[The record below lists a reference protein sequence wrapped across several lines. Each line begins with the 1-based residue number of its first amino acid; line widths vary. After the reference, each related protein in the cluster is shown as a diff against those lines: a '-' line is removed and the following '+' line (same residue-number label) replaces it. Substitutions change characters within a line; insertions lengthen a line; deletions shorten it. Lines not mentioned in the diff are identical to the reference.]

1 MSPDSKRS
9 FETEWPQLSARLR
22 RLLARKNVPAG
33 CHDDLVQET
42 ALRLVVMWDQVDRN
56 RSPWPLTVTIVM
68 NLLRDANR
76 PRPVREICGDIPDV
90 IAAADVERSGIARSE
105 LARVRRAMKEL
116 TSEQRAVLL
125 YELGMAGE
133 GKRTKDADKM
143 LRMRARRK
151 LTAVLRDVS
160 AVVALRLRR
169 SLDEMYGY
177 VTLRDGF
184 VQGATCALC
193 LVMGAGG
200 GFVIDQ
206 ERSTA
211 LGEISVIAPGVDMS
225 VIGSS
230 PTLSVSGTLSAVIDD
245 AHRALR
251 LSGGTS
257 GHKGVRGG
265 SSHSAPAVQGPVAIG
280 EPPALPGPGDSPVSA
295 PVPQA
300 PPATA
305 GAPAPKPIGLPDG
318 GDSPV
323 QLPLPTGVLGT
334 SLRTGPGK

>member
-1 MSPDSKRS
+1 MSPDGKRS

-22 RLLARKNVPAG
+22 RLLARKRVPG
-33 CHDDLVQET
+33 SCHDDLVQET
-42 ALRLVVMWDQVDRN
+42 ALRLLVMWDQVDRN

-76 PRPVREICGDIPDV
+76 PRPVREVCGNIPDV

-125 YELGMAGE
+125 YELGMSVE
-133 GKRTKDADKM
+133 GNRTKDADKM

-169 SLDEMYGY
+169 SLDDMTGF

-184 VQGATCALC
+184 IQGATCALC
-193 LVMGAGG
+193 LVMGTAG

-206 ERSTA
+206 GRSPA
-211 LGEISVIAPGVDMS
+211 LGEITVVAPGLDLS
-225 VIGSS
+225 VSSS
-230 PTLSVSGTLSAVIDD
+230 PTLGVPGTPSAVVDD

-251 LSGGTS
+251 LSGGTT
-257 GHKGVRGG
+257 GHKSGQGG
-265 SSHSAPAVQGPVAIG
+265 SPQSAPSVQGPVAIAD
-280 EPPALPGPGDSPVSA
+280 PPALPGSGDSPVSA

-305 GAPAPKPIGLPDG
+305 GAPAPQPIGLPDD

-323 QLPLPTGVLGT
+323 QIPLPTGVLGA